1 MSNTFF
7 KNGAGWLVAG
17 LLLAAVASAAA
28 RPPMPTVQVP
38 NGVQGEAAITALG
51 GNIDAVAAHY
61 GKSAE
66 ALRSLLR
73 SDRALRLDGKA
84 NLYYVCE
91 GLAVPA
97 VGTGAGATGQPIFP
111 LSQTFLLHSKPG
123 STRTIYLDFNGHTI
137 SGTAWNATYTG
148 GIDIVAP
155 PWDIDGNPAVFGAV
169 EQAVIQQVWFQV
181 AEDYAPFDVDVT
193 TEYPGE
199 AAITRSD
206 LSDQVF
212 GTRALISPIS
222 SYIAYAGGIAY
233 LGAFDEVGD
242 YHKPALI
249 FPENLGN
256 DAKDIAEAVSHEVGH
271 NLNLHHDGTTAGVV
285 YYDGQGDWAPI
296 MGVGYN
302 RPIVQWSKGE
312 YANANNPEDDLAIIT
327 ATGLNYRSND
337 FGSSLATATA
347 LPGINPITN
356 GVIARTD
363 EKDFFSFQ
371 TGPGTAQISLSVSEV
386 SGNLHALVTVYDSV
400 WNTVTNL
407 EAVDNG
413 SIGVQGVALSVPVVD
428 GKYYVCI
435 AGKGSGDPV
444 TTGYSSYASLG
455 QYVLSITNPPGSGTV
470 VSTPVQPYGTN
481 LAVLNGGDPNGNWYL
496 FIQDDTALDTG
507 VISNG
512 WLLTLTTAN
521 LVGAAGDLEISMSAS
536 ASTVGVGSNVVYVV
550 GVTNYGPS
558 ASSNVVVADTLPF
571 GFTVI
576 SSNKT
581 QGTVTGSP
589 TALTWNVGTLTT
601 NAGARLTF
609 TGKPAYVGN
618 IVNAATASATTTDPN
633 PDNDS
638 AEVAV
643 NVTTSPWPPSL
654 SDIYTDG
661 SGVVHFSI
669 TNGVGAGA
677 IIIQAATN
685 LVSPVNWVSIYT
697 NTPPFDFSYDV
708 TTNYPARFYRALV
721 GP

>member
-28 RPPMPTVQVP
+28 RPPLPALQVP
-38 NGVQGEAAITALG
+38 SGVQGEAAITALG
-51 GNIDAVAAHY
+51 SNLDAVAAHY
-61 GKSAE
+61 GKTAE

-91 GLAVPA
+91 GLAVPP
-97 VGTGAGATGQPIFP
+97 VGTGAGAEAQAIFP
-111 LSQTFLLHSKPG
+111 LAQTFLLHSKPG
-123 STRTIYLDFNGHTI
+123 SARTIYLDFNGHTI
-137 SGTAWNATYTG
+137 SGTAWNATYNG
-148 GIDIVAP
+148 GNDIVAP

-199 AAITRSD
+199 AAITRSG
-206 LSDQVF
+206 LGDQVF

-222 SYIAYAGGIAY
+222 SYIANAGGIAF

-242 YHKPALI
+242 FHKPALI

-256 DAKDIAEAVSHEVGH
+256 DAKNIAEAVAHEVGH

-296 MGVGYN
+296 MGVGYYK
-302 RPIVQWSKGE
+302 PIVQWSKGE
-312 YANANNPEDDLAIIT
+312 YANANNHEDDLAIIT

-337 FGSSLATATA
+337 FGGSLATATA
-347 LPGINPITN
+347 LTGINPTTN

-363 EKDFFSFQ
+363 EADFFSFQ
-371 TGPGTAQISLSVSEV
+371 TGSGTAQINMAISEV
-386 SGNLHALVTVYDSV
+386 SGNLHALVTVYNSGGSV
-400 WNTVTNL
+400 VTNL
-407 EAVDNG
+407 ESVD
-413 SIGVQGVALSVPVVD
+413 SSTAGVQGVALSVPVVD
-428 GKYYVCI
+428 GQYFVSI
-435 AGKGSGDPV
+435 TGKGSGDPLS
-444 TTGYSSYASLG
+444 TGYSSYASLG
-455 QYVLSITNPPGSGTV
+455 QYVLSLTNPPGSGTV
-470 VSTPVQPYGTN
+470 VSAPPQPYGVN
-481 LAVLNGGDPNGNWYL
+481 LGVLNGGNPNGNWYL
-496 FIQDDTALDTG
+496 FVQDDTVLDTG

-521 LVGAAGDLEISMSAS
+521 LVGGAADLEISMSAS
-536 ASTVGVGSNVVYVV
+536 ANSISVGSNLVYVV

-558 ASSNVVVADTLPF
+558 ASSNVLVADTLPF
-571 GFTVI
+571 GVTVI
-576 SSNKT
+576 SSNQT

-589 TALTWNVGTLTT
+589 TALTWNVGTLAT

-609 TGKPAYVGN
+609 TGRPAYAGN

-633 PDNDS
+633 PDNDT

-643 NVTTSPWPPSL
+643 NVVTAPWPPNL
-654 SDIYTDG
+654 SDISADG
-661 SGVVHFSI
+661 SGTVQFSI
-669 TNGVGAGA
+669 TNGIGAGPV
-677 IIIQAATN
+677 IIQATTN
-685 LVSPVNWVSIYT
+685 LARPIHWVSIYT
-697 NTPPFDFSYDV
+697 NTPPFTFIGDS
-708 TTNYPARFYRALV
+708 TNAASFYRAIV
-721 GP
+721 SP